1 MINDIY
7 YSINNEKIYNPYL
20 AFERGATNA
29 YHQFPK
35 FEFMPG
41 VFDLANIEP
50 SESFDQLCDQRAQ
63 QLRNKYEYLVLFFSG
78 GTDSLLVYNIFV
90 RNNIHIDH
98 IICDYV
104 EPAGTGHDRN
114 AAVWLSRNHLD
125 LKTKITIANV
135 DKLPPVD
142 FCNANWIY
150 ENHSVSY
157 RYRRASVSESDHS
170 ESDNDSLVYYKEK
183 NVGFVTGFEK
193 PHLLLEN
200 HQWYMTFLDKTYAIG
215 PTGRENIEMFF
226 VTPDLPALHSKQ
238 CHMLIKFLSKFIK
251 STAVKTFFFSPID
264 HGIDYMQWARAVG
277 RPGEVVKNNSLNQK
291 SIYNKL
297 SWQFDTVSSDLVP
310 AYSPGMA
317 LLHEHVLDNTTNS
330 KNFLKGINEL
340 QTNSLIKKY
349 LNNHGILD
357 NLQTPVFGKYNG
369 IYSKPIWLKSVDQ
382 YPG

>member
-1 MINDIY
+1 MIPDVY

-50 SESFDQLCDQRAQ
+50 NESFDQLCDQRAH

-78 GTDSLLVYNIFV
+78 GTDSLLVYNSFV
-90 RNNIHIDH
+90 RNNIHLDH
-98 IICDYV
+98 IMCDYV

-114 AAVWLSRNHLD
+114 AAVWLSKNHLD
-125 LKTKITIANV
+125 PKTKITIANA

-142 FCNANWIY
+142 FCNADWIY
-150 ENHSVSY
+150 GNQPVGY
-157 RYRRASVSESDHS
+157 RYRQIVHDHTSVKNLLASD
-170 ESDNDSLVYYKEK
+170 KEK
-183 NVGFVTGFEK
+183 NIGFIAGYEK
-193 PHLLLEN
+193 PHLILEK

-215 PTGRENIEMFF
+215 PLRQENLEMFF
-226 VTPDLPALHSKQ
+226 VTPDLPALHIKQ

-251 STAVKTFFFSPID
+251 SATVKTFFTNPLE

-277 RPGEVVKNNSLNQK
+277 RQGEVVPNNSLHQK
-291 SIYNKL
+291 SVYNKL
-297 SWQFDTVSSDLVP
+297 SWQFDTSSSDLVP
-310 AYSPGMA
+310 AYRPGMA
-317 LLHEHVLDNTTNS
+317 LFHEHMLDNTTNS
-330 KNFLKGINEL
+330 KNFMKGVNEL
-340 QTNSLIKKY
+340 QTNLLIKKY
-349 LNNHGILD
+349 LINHGILD

-369 IYSKPIWLKSVDQ
+369 LYSKPIWLKSVDQ
-382 YPG
+382 SPG